1 MFVAQFCKRM
11 AYLKISP
18 FAPAVYGKN
27 SAILI
32 LEVVLFVLYFREM
45 NKGVW
50 ENGLVKL
57 WSNSSQF
64 IILVWDP
71 CSGLVNL
78 LNVF

>member
-1 MFVAQFCKRM
+1 MFVAQFCKGI

-18 FAPAVYGKN
+18 FAPVYRKN